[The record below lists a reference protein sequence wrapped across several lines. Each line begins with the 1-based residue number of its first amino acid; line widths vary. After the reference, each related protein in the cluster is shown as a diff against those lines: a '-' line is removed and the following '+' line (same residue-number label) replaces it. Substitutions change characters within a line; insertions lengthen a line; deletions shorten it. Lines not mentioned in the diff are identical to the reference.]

1 MASFRKRN
9 NRWEV
14 RVRRNGYPTQTKTF
28 THKADAQIWAKEA
41 ELALERGALNLKR
54 GTPSMTLDEAITRYI
69 IEVAIFHKGKAS
81 EEYRLRTWKGLLPA
95 SKSILNIKT
104 SEISAAVQERLSTVS
119 PASVR
124 RELNLISSVFEKT
137 YREWLDSEM
146 ANPVRGVKRP
156 PDSPRRD
163 RRLTTYEKALL
174 FSQLAKASQQD
185 LRLAVML
192 ALETGMRLGEIA
204 GLRWA
209 SINFESASILL
220 KDTKNGSNRRVIL
233 SKRAHQCLEH
243 HPTRNDRVFSLT
255 GSGIQQAFRKVVRQA
270 GIADLRFHD
279 LRHEAISSLFEK
291 GLTLPEVQS
300 MSGHRTLDQL
310 MRYSHADSKRITAL
324 LK

>member
-1 MASFRKRN
+1 
-9 NRWEV
+9 
-14 RVRRNGYPTQTKTF
+14 
-28 THKADAQIWAKEA
+28 
-41 ELALERGALNLKR
+41 
-54 GTPSMTLDEAITRYI
+54 
-69 IEVAIFHKGKAS
+69 
-81 EEYRLRTWKGLLPA
+81 
-95 SKSILNIKT
+95 
-104 SEISAAVQERLSTVS
+104 
-119 PASVR
+119 
-124 RELNLISSVFEKT
+124 
-137 YREWLDSEM
+137 M

-243 HPTRNDRVFSLT
+243 HPTKNDRVFSLT